1 MLKKLDII
9 INNHYLSFICSLVY
23 FLLGGTLLTILLFNP
38 IGFLIAL
45 VIYVISILIAIS
57 PTAEKLYRFL
67 HGIRKIETNE
77 EREYLIPILA
87 DVVSIIP
94 QEESVNKNKIE
105 IYIIDKLD
113 INAYALGSSTIA
125 ITKGAMKVFDEE
137 QLKGIIAHEIAHIRN
152 FDTIANMF
160 VLMASGY
167 FYLFVLLFQF
177 LISITEKSS
186 PDKKDKPVSNSL
198 NSFIKEIFK
207 IFLFVF
213 SFLVQITLAI
223 QSRKK
228 EYRADKTAYDWGF
241 GEELISSLYLLE
253 KISLGD
259 NSDLKQKLTA
269 SHPRTTA
276 RIGRLERYDL

>member
-1 MLKKLDII
+1 MLKNLDNI
-9 INNHYLSFICSLVY
+9 INSHYLSFICSLAY
-23 FLLGGTLLTILLFNP
+23 FILGGTLLMILLNNP

-45 VIYVISILIAIS
+45 IIYIISVIIAIS
-57 PTAEKLYRFL
+57 PPVEKLYRFL

-77 EREYLIPILA
+77 ERDYLIPILA
-87 DVVSIIP
+87 DVVSTIP
-94 QEESVNKNKIE
+94 QEEPLNKNKIE
-105 IYIIDKLD
+105 ICIIDKLD
-113 INAYALGSSTIA
+113 INAYALGSTTIA

-160 VLMASGY
+160 ILIASGY

-177 LISITEKSS
+177 LISLTEKSTS
-186 PDKKDKPVSNSL
+186 DKKDEVVGNYL
-198 NSFIKEIFK
+198 NSFIKGIFK
-207 IFLFVF
+207 IFLFIF

-228 EYRADKTAYDWGF
+228 EYRADRTAYEWGY

-259 NSDLKQKLTA
+259 YSDLKQKLTA

-276 RIGRLERYDL
+276 RIGRLESYV